1 VDKDFQRWTARR
13 RAELVRDILRGKLDV
28 AEACRKW
35 QLRDGDVRE
44 WLKTFLRAGEE
55 SLKHPVRGKTSQRQ
69 TKARLSQS
77 GTPFRKQPH
86 RRMSQQ
92 IVEAIWQAC
101 LRILAEEGP
110 DALSTNRV
118 AKLAG
123 VSIGSLY
130 YYFPDKRAIIDVV
143 FREELERALG
153 RNQDNYRR
161 SLLRQFAE
169 LSLPAA
175 LERFIT
181 SVLDRHRR
189 MLQLEPRH
197 YVEHLRDYD
206 FDKILRELYPNAKT
220 TEAWLDFL
228 LALHPAEISDHEN
241 REMKVF
247 VAMRGLMGAL
257 NAVIE
262 ERPDLLEQPALSKE
276 LTTLILRYFRYSES
290 S

>member
-1 VDKDFQRWTARR
+1 M
-13 RAELVRDILRGKLDV
+13 DILRGEIDV
-28 AEACRKW
+28 GEACRKW
-35 QLRDGDVRE
+35 QLREGDVRD
-44 WLKTFLRAGEE
+44 WMDTFLRAGAE
-55 SLKHPVRGKTSQRQ
+55 SLKQPRRGKTNERRARGLSSQP
-69 TKARLSQS
+69 AM
-77 GTPFRKQPH
+77 PFRKQPH
-86 RRMSQQ
+86 RRMSRQ
-92 IVEAIWQAC
+92 IVEAIRQAC

-130 YYFPDKRAIIDVV
+130 YYFPDKRAIVDVA

-153 RNQDNYRR
+153 RNQGNYRR
-161 SLLRQFAE
+161 TQLRRFAE
-169 LSLPAA
+169 LPLPAA
-175 LERFIT
+175 LEHFIN

-206 FDKILRELYPNAKT
+206 FDKILRELYPNART

-228 LALHPAEISDHEN
+228 LALHPAEVSDQEN
-241 REMKVF
+241 RELKVF
-247 VAMRGLMGAL
+247 VAMRALMGAL

-262 ERPDLLEQPALSKE
+262 ERPDLLEHAALPKE
-276 LTTLILRYFRYSES
+276 LATLILRYFRYAES
-290 S
+290 D

>member
-1 VDKDFQRWTARR
+1 
-13 RAELVRDILRGKLDV
+13 
-28 AEACRKW
+28 
-35 QLRDGDVRE
+35 
-44 WLKTFLRAGEE
+44 
-55 SLKHPVRGKTSQRQ
+55 
-69 TKARLSQS
+69 
-77 GTPFRKQPH
+77 
-86 RRMSQQ
+86 MSRQ
-92 IVEAIWQAC
+92 IVEAIGQAC

-143 FREELERALG
+143 FREEFERALG
-153 RNQDNYRR
+153 RNQGNYRR
-161 SLLRQFAE
+161 TLLRQFAE

-175 LERFIT
+175 LDHFIA

-206 FDKILRELYPNAKT
+206 FDRILRDLYPNAQT

-228 LALHPAEISDHEN
+228 LDLHPAEIADQEN
-241 REMKVF
+241 RELKVF
-247 VAMRGLMGAL
+247 VAMRALMGAL

-262 ERPDLLEQPALSKE
+262 ERPHLLEQTALSKE
-276 LTTLILRYFRYSES
+276 LVTLILRYFRYTES
-290 S
+290 G